1 MPRKRLLIIEGQC
14 WKCNAPMKVAAIR
27 GDMGYEPD
35 FNSSDAK
42 LAAQHGVF
50 MKTQYSKTIGES
62 YIANTCRR
70 CGKFVGGH
78 YLFTEYIAVPEYP
91 RIELEAGYYC
101 PGCEV

>member
-1 MPRKRLLIIEGQC
+1 
-14 WKCNAPMKVAAIR
+14 MKVAAIR

-35 FNSSDAK
+35 FSPSDAK

-50 MKTQYSKTIGES
+50 MKTQYSKMAGMS
-62 YIANTCRR
+62 YPANTCPR
-70 CGKFVGGH
+70 CHQFVGRH
-78 YLFTEYIAVPEYP
+78 YLFTGYIAVPEYP